1 MKNKGKYHTIPHG
14 GGQIT
19 VPKGLADIIDF
30 EKKFDIITSFD
41 RYGDVY
47 FVVKEK

>member
-30 EKKFDIITSFD
+30 ENKDKVMMEYDEDTEVLTVKKL
-41 RYGDVY
+41 
-47 FVVKEK
+47 